1 MSAIR
6 LAALIALVGSAALAN
21 PPGDVIS
28 VEVLPGWRTPEGT
41 HMAGLRFRLAP
52 GWKTYWRAP
61 GDAGIPPLFAWG
73 GSRNVA
79 GAVLHWPVPEVS
91 FPNGMRTIGYS
102 DEVVIPVEVTP
113 SGPGAPLRLAGTV
126 ELGVCSDLCMPM
138 TLSFDADLPAEGER
152 DAAIVAA
159 LVDRPLTPGEAGV
172 SAALCRAVPTDGGL
186 ELTAA
191 LRMPP
196 DGGQEV
202 VVIEPGFP
210 GIWVSE
216 AETRWQDGWLTA
228 GVEMIAADGGP
239 VALDRSG
246 LRITVIG
253 TSGAVDI
260 QGCEAG

>member
-1 MSAIR
+1 MHRLA
-6 LAALIALVGSAALAN
+6 LAALIAITVTPAAAN
-21 PPGDVIS
+21 PPEGVIA
-28 VEVLPGWRTPEGT
+28 VEVLPGWRTPAGT
-41 HMAGLRFRLAP
+41 HMAGLRFTLAP

-61 GDAGIPPLFAWG
+61 GDAGIAPLFVWS

-79 GAVLHWPVPEVS
+79 DAVLHWPVPEVS
-91 FPNGMRTIGYS
+91 YPNGTRTIGYA

-113 SGPGAPLRLAGTV
+113 AGPGAPLRLEGTV
-126 ELGVCSDLCMPM
+126 ELGVCSDICMPM
-138 TLSFDADLPAEGER
+138 TLSFGADLPADGER

-159 LVDRPLTPGEAGV
+159 LVDRPLTPAEAGV
-172 SAALCRAVPTDGGL
+172 SAAQCRAVPTEQGL

-239 VALDRSG
+239 VALDRSD

-253 TSGAVDI
+253 PSGAVDI
-260 QGCEAG
+260 RGCEAG